1 MSLFILY
8 KSEIS
13 IIAIFAQWNPQ
24 IIPVTI
30 FSCKKMN
37 ISLNV
42 ISMSDDI
49 KHVYSQEI
57 IYKVECKVQVPLAMC
72 YLRLF
77 FNKTDQIYQIIS

>member
-1 MSLFILY
+1 
-8 KSEIS
+8 
-13 IIAIFAQWNPQ
+13 
-24 IIPVTI
+24 
-30 FSCKKMN
+30 MN

-49 KHVYSQEI
+49 KQVYPQEI
-57 IYKVECKVQVPLAMC
+57 IYKVECKVQVPLAMY